1 MSDGQPNLVLTGF
14 MGTGKSPAGHFAAQ
28 MTGMT
33 LVDTDNL
40 ITARMGM
47 PIREVF
53 RTLGE
58 PEFRRIEREICN
70 AVAGKRG
77 QVIATGGGM
86 LVDPLNLATMM
97 ENGVVICLW
106 APAEELRRRLIGD
119 PSRPLASDWEMVFEK
134 RQHIYEAMPHHIYTE
149 GKRPEQVAEEAVAIW
164 RNHSG

>member
-1 MSDGQPNLVLTGF
+1 
-14 MGTGKSPAGHFAAQ
+14 MGTGKSTAGHFAAQ
-28 MTGMT
+28 MTGMI

-58 PEFRRIEREICN
+58 PEFRRIEREIC
-70 AVAGKRG
+70 AEVSGKRG

-86 LVDPLNLATMM
+86 LVDPVNLAAMM
-97 ENGVVICLW
+97 KNGVVICLW
-106 APAEELRRRLIGD
+106 APAQELRRRLTGD
-119 PSRPLASDWEMVFEK
+119 PSRPLASDWEIVLEK
-134 RQHIYEAMPHHIYTE
+134 RQRVYEAMPYHIYTE

>member
-1 MSDGQPNLVLTGF
+1 MNDGPANLVLTGF
-14 MGTGKSPAGHFAAQ
+14 MGTGKSTAGHFAAQ

-40 ITARMGM
+40 IAQRAGM
-47 PIREVF
+47 PIHEVF
-53 RTLGE
+53 RVKGE
-58 PEFRRIEREICN
+58 PEFRRIEREICS

-86 LVDPLNLATMM
+86 LVDPANLAAMM

-106 APAEELRRRLIGD
+106 VPAEELRRRLTGD
-119 PSRPLASDWEMVFEK
+119 PSRPLASDWEAVLEK
-134 RQHIYEAMPHHIYTE
+134 RQRIYEAMPHHIYTE

-164 RNHSG
+164 RKHSG

>member
-1 MSDGQPNLVLTGF
+1 
-14 MGTGKSPAGHFAAQ
+14 MGTGKSTAGHFAAQ
-28 MTGMT
+28 MTGMI

-58 PEFRRIEREICN
+58 PEFRRIEREIC
-70 AVAGKRG
+70 AEVSGKRG

-86 LVDPLNLATMM
+86 LVDPVNLAAMM
-97 ENGVVICLW
+97 KNGVVICLW
-106 APAEELRRRLIGD
+106 APAQELRRRLTGD
-119 PSRPLASDWEMVFEK
+119 PSRPLASDWELVLEK
-134 RQHIYEAMPHHIYTE
+134 RQRIYEAMPHHIYTE
-149 GKRPEQVAEEAVAIW
+149 GKRSEQVAEEAVAIW